1 MRLLIKKCYPP
12 VGWPGSSSSWEQL
25 PNSGDLLKLNIMVPN
40 LVGNNGGGWS
50 NYSYKVTS
58 HKMLERAM
66 DNRGSKSAIC
76 ESVAVKEQRV
86 DGSWRI
92 YPIIR
97 LRCTLT
103 GFERNYQVRNP
114 SNQFLNKRSYSS
126 IALKSSASKFSFN
139 PWFITGLVDAE
150 GSFMVRIRKNS
161 KYRTG
166 WTVVSIFS
174 IVFDKKDLP
183 LLEGIKAHFGGL
195 GSIKKN
201 GESTFSYRIES
212 SEQIYNVILPYFNKY
227 PLITQKLGD
236 YLLFREVVELMNNKE
251 HLTEGGLN
259 KIVSIKASINRG
271 LSDELKAAFPQCIP
285 VMRPIMV
292 NPKIPHPEWIAGF
305 TSGEGC
311 FKLAVKKS
319 SRVAVGFQVLLV
331 FQITQHARDEKLM
344 ESLISYFGCGA
355 IEKDP
360 RGPWLNFSV
369 YNFTDNNEKILP
381 FFHQH
386 AIIGAK
392 SEDFQDWCKVAKL
405 MQTKIHLTKEGLDQ
419 IISIKSGMNKG
430 RFGGV
435 QNTHN

>member
-1 MRLLIKKCYPP
+1 MF
-12 VGWPGSSSSWEQL
+12 
-25 PNSGDLLKLNIMVPN
+25 
-40 LVGNNGGGWS
+40 
-50 NYSYKVTS
+50 
-58 HKMLERAM
+58 ERAM
-66 DNRGSKSAIC
+66 DNRGSKSVTPLI

-92 YPIIR
+92 NPIIR

-103 GFERNYQVRNP
+103 DFERNYQVRTLF
-114 SNQFLNKRSYSS
+114 NQFLNKRSYSS
-126 IALKSSASKFSFN
+126 IALKPSVSKSNFN
-139 PWFITGLVDAE
+139 PWYITGSVDGE
-150 GSFMVRIRKNS
+150 GSFMVRIRRNS

-166 WTVVSIFS
+166 WTVVAIFS
-174 IVFDKKDLP
+174 IAFDKKDLP

-201 GESTFSYRIES
+201 GKGTFSYRIES

-236 YLLFREVVELMNNKE
+236 YLIFREVVELMNNKE
-251 HLTEGGLN
+251 HLTDKGLN

-292 NPKIPHPEWIAGF
+292 NPKIPHPKWIAGF

-311 FKLAVKKS
+311 FKITVKKS
-319 SRVAVGFQVLLV
+319 SRVTAGFQVLLV

-355 IEKDP
+355 LVKDL

-369 YNFTDNNEKILP
+369 CKFTDNNEKILP

-386 AIIGAK
+386 AIIGTK

-405 MQTKIHLTKEGLDQ
+405 MQTNNHLTKQGLDQ
-419 IISIKSGMNKG
+419 IISIKSGMNRG
-430 RFGGV
+430 RSRGIRDTR
-435 QNTHN
+435 N